1 MSLPLKMTKPTRRV
15 RCQVPGCRNR
25 DAIKLSRRNDVNG
38 NPLYICEECMDD
50 IQKIRGGVK
59 TKRAAKTAEEKSES
73 EKAIEAEI
81 ESRTRAMVEENTG
94 GVFTSAVNDTSKSK
108 K

>member
-25 DAIKLSRRNDVNG
+25 DAIKISRRNDVNG
-38 NPLYICEECMDD
+38 NPLYMCEECMDD
-50 IQKIRGGVK
+50 IQKLRGTK
-59 TKRAAKTAEEKSES
+59 TKKAAKTTEEKNES

-81 ESRTRAMVEENTG
+81 VSRTRAKVDENAG